1 MEAAYLVQ
9 LIGESA
15 EGETATSS
23 ENSPVYLEP
32 LKILPRYSGERKL
45 QSPFTLAR
53 RSTSAVDAAP
63 IAQFCSE
70 NKTRRGGRGNWKIRG
85 YAGRYIST
93 RDRPTYFETQRAVR
107 YFNGMNFTTVRVEL
121 HEIYRPEPTEQARLH
136 HTFHPGFNGVQGI
149 DTRID
154 TNLVQQS
161 DANSLGLLFEFTN
174 GRRIVAY
181 GNNACNALGSRSNDH
196 CMMDKRYERNDE
208 IIFGDV
214 IVKLQ

>member
-93 RDRPTYFETQRAVR
+93 GDRPWYFETQRAVR
-107 YFNGMNFTTVRVEL
+107 YFNGMNFTT
-121 HEIYRPEPTEQARLH
+121 
-136 HTFHPGFNGVQGI
+136 GI